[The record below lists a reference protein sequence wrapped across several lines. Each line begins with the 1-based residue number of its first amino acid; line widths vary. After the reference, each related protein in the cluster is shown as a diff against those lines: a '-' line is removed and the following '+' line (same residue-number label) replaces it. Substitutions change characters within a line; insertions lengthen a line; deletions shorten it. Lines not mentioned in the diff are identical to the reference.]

1 MLIVWRGFG
10 ISVLGIALGCLGGA
24 QLLANR
30 LSGTSTYWESHA
42 WPFAAG
48 LLSAAAIIWC
58 VAEMLERYSTWN
70 QINSLT
76 GETVR
81 LKKPHDFF
89 YIPLK
94 YWSALFVGL
103 GLFSLFVNHVPGPS
117 RARASDVAHVRPPR

>member
-1 MLIVWRGFG
+1 MLIIWRGFG
-10 ISVLGIALGCLGGA
+10 ISVLGIVLGCLGGA

-30 LSGTSTYWESHA
+30 LSGTPTYWESHA

-58 VAEMLERYSTWN
+58 VATMLERYSTSK
-70 QINSLT
+70 QIDPFT

-81 LKKPHDFF
+81 LKKPHDLF
-89 YIPLK
+89 YIPMK

-103 GLFSLFVNHVPGPS
+103 GLFSLVINHVPGPS
-117 RARASDVAHVRPPR
+117 RARASDAAHVRAPR